1 MNFES
6 VAEED
11 FVSVLRHVGDPIPQ
25 RVLLTLN
32 YGQPPL
38 VTREPRALPA
48 RYKTLTLEVDGR
60 DVDVVIGTDNPPQA
74 VPS

>member
-32 YGQPPL
+32 YGHPPF

-48 RYKTLTLEVDGR
+48 
-60 DVDVVIGTDNPPQA
+60 
-74 VPS
+74 